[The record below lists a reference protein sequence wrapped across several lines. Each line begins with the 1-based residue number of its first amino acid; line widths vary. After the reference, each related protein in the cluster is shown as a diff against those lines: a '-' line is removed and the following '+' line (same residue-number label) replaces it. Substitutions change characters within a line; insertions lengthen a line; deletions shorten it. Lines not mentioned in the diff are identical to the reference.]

1 MRSGSEMG
9 QDVKVLITAS
19 DSLLYWL
26 TQLQFFWHTPWHPLP
41 AETCSKSPEITQR
54 FISKLGMI
62 SSSKR

>member
-9 QDVKVLITAS
+9 QDVKVLITAG
-19 DSLLYWL
+19 DSLLHWL
-26 TQLQFFWHTPWHPLP
+26 TQLQFFLHTPWHPLH

-54 FISKLGMI
+54 FISELGMI